1 MSAAAP
7 LLELTNLQL
16 SIDDPVTR
24 RRIPILH
31 DVTFSASAGE
41 VVAVVGE
48 SGSGKSMTTR
58 SIMRLLPNGSSIG
71 GSVRFDGR
79 EILTQ
84 SSRELA
90 SFRASSVGMIY
101 QDPRAHINSL
111 WTVGDFLV
119 EAVVSSGKLSR
130 RDARERAIERLR
142 DVGIA
147 DGERRMLQYPYQLS
161 GGLLQ
166 RVMIVA
172 ALMSDPDLII
182 ADEATTALDVTVQA
196 EVMDVLRKMR
206 RERGAT
212 MLFITHDLDLA
223 SSVADKIVVMYAGR
237 VVERGTVRAIYET
250 PTHPYTSAL
259 LQSRPNPRSRARLVS
274 IPGRPISA
282 AEATTGCAF
291 ADRCRF
297 AIDMCRSDTPQI
309 RTVNGSDVACHRA
322 DEIHSQL
329 EGAQHG

>member
-1 MSAAAP
+1 MKTTEP

-16 SIDDPVTR
+16 TIKDPASR
-24 RRIPILH
+24 KPIPILH

-41 VVAVVGE
+41 VVSVVGE

-58 SIMRLLPNGSSIG
+58 SIMRLLPNGSRTA

-79 EILTQ
+79 DVLTQ
-84 SSRELA
+84 SARAQA

-101 QDPRAHINSL
+101 QDPRAHINAL
-111 WTVGDFLV
+111 WTVGDFLI
-119 EAVVSSGKLSR
+119 EGVVSSGKLSR
-130 RDARERAIERLR
+130 RAARDRAIERLGE
-142 DVGIA
+142 VGIM

-166 RVMIVA
+166 KVMIVA

-196 EVMDVLRKMR
+196 EVMDVLRRMQ
-206 RERGAT
+206 RERDVT

-237 VVERGTVRAIYET
+237 VVERGAARAIYES

-259 LQSRPNPRSRARLVS
+259 LQSRPNPHSRARLIS

-297 AIDMCRSDTPQI
+297 AIDVCRTETPQM
-309 RTVNGSDVACHRA
+309 RSVNGSDVACHRA
-322 DEIHSQL
+322 EEIHTQL